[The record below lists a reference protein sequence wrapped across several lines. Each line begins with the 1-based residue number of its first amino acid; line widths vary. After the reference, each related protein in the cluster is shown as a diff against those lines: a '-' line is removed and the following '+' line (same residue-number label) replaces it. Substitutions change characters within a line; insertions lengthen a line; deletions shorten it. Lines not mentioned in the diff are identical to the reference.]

1 MRKINPL
8 HLVEYSVSE
17 DNAVLPNIPPFA
29 SSLNSTHFPLLQITP
44 LSDFPPFT
52 EIKDLL
58 GCQQGS
64 DFELRFCHVGP
75 SKRMSFLEYSPL
87 YAFGVSVKHLEGQML
102 SDEGEN
108 GQPGKKVREP
118 SSAIQTD
125 RYRHILG

>member
-1 MRKINPL
+1 M
-8 HLVEYSVSE
+8 
-17 DNAVLPNIPPFA
+17 
-29 SSLNSTHFPLLQITP
+29 
-44 LSDFPPFT
+44 
-52 EIKDLL
+52 KDLL
-58 GCQQGS
+58 GYQQGP

-108 GQPGKKVREP
+108 GQPGKKVNEP